1 MLTRNYKNIINLS
14 LSLVKVKNWT
24 SKNLNK
30 LPNIFPNIKAKNLF
44 MKGSINNLETSKNN
58 GMKQIAKYLIKFTK
72 REKSFYCRSFK
83 TIVKLLLKGLNIK
96 NKLWL
101 KASIKSSIKNSKF
114 WKNLIL
120 CSTENFIRISVMRKT
135 KS

>member
-1 MLTRNYKNIINLS
+1 MLIRNYKNIFHLS

-24 SKNLNK
+24 NKNLKK

-72 REKSFYCRSFK
+72 REKSFYCLSFK
-83 TIVKLLLKGLNIK
+83 TIVK
-96 NKLWL
+96 
-101 KASIKSSIKNSKF
+101 
-114 WKNLIL
+114 
-120 CSTENFIRISVMRKT
+120 
-135 KS
+135 